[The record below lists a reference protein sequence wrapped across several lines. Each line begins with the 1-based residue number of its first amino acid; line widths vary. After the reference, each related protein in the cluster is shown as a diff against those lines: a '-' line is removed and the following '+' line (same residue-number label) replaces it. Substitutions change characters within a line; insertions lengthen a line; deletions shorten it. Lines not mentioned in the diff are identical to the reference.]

1 MGRPRS
7 RTGRAFA
14 TMEPMTPLGP
24 GRHTFDLLVDLDES
38 TRRAFVA
45 RLTAKN
51 LVAGE
56 LLFRQG
62 ESASQFGFVQSGTFE
77 VVRSEGGRTRPLA
90 TVGEG
95 SILGEMGVLRQ
106 GAREADV
113 ICRTPGEVML
123 GDRDVLVNLL
133 DQPGVVERLQRLIT
147 TRLAEDTNPVL
158 VRTRNAEFA
167 LLPLLERDREAFVAG
182 LRALSDESLYR
193 RFFTG
198 GQPSASMVDRLLA
211 LDYIDHFAW
220 VVATPDA
227 SEGVAVA
234 RYHRDREARQR
245 AEAAFAVADGQQG
258 KGIGTMMLG
267 ALAVAAR
274 AAGIAQLRAEVL
286 SDNHAMRAVLNK
298 AGAEWAPVE
307 PGVVETVLDVETCTQ
322 LLDVGTI
329 DRLDDAASRMFAAA
343 SLALT
348 HTLEDD

>member
-1 MGRPRS
+1 
-7 RTGRAFA
+7 
-14 TMEPMTPLGP
+14 MTPQLP
-24 GRHTFDLLVDLDES
+24 GSHPPDLLADLDES
-38 TRRAFVA
+38 ARREFLE
-45 RLTAKN
+45 RLTTHLFK
-51 LVAGE
+51 AGQ

-62 ESASQFGFVQSGTFE
+62 ESASQFGLVQSGTFE
-77 VVRSEGGRTRPLA
+77 VVRSDGERTRHLA

-95 SILGEMGVLRQ
+95 SIVGEMGVLRQ
-106 GAREADV
+106 GPREADV
-113 ICRTPGEVML
+113 ICRTPGEVL
-123 GDRDVLVNLL
+123 VGDRYALLDLL
-133 DQPGVVERLQRLIT
+133 DQPGVVERLQLLIT

-158 VRTRNAEFA
+158 VRTNQAEFA

-198 GQPSASMVDRLLA
+198 GQPSDSMVDRLLA

-234 RYHRDREARQR
+234 RYHRDRDDRQR

-258 KGIGTMMLG
+258 KGVGTMMLG

-274 AAGIAQLRAEVL
+274 AAGINQLRAEVL

-298 AGAEWAPVE
+298 AGAEWEPIE
-307 PGVVETVLDVETCTQ
+307 PGVVETILDVETCTQ
-322 LLDVGTI
+322 LLDDDTV
-329 DRLDDAASRMFAAA
+329 DRLDDAASKMFAAA
-343 SLALT
+343 GLALT
-348 HTLEDD
+348 HSLDDD